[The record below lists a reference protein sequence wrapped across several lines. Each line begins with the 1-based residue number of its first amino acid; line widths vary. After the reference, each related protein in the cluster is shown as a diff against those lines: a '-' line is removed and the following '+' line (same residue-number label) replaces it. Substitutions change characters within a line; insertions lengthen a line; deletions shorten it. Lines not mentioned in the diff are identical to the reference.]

1 MARARNIKPAIMDN
15 EDLSDFSPM
24 TRLLFVYLWML
35 ADREGRLEDRPKR
48 IGARAFPYDRS
59 ADVDA
64 MLDELASGGF
74 IKRYEADGVKV
85 IQINSF
91 LKHQTPHGTE
101 KDSVL
106 PNEHGKYTVHKRQK
120 NGYATGETSLNDSP
134 STVKDVSDNCVLT
147 VKKLSTNTL
156 NPDSPN
162 PDSLIPD
169 SLPSDEGKKPRAKRK
184 PEPNGSLSVPD
195 LVSEGVDERHAID
208 WMRVRKDKG
217 AKSLTQT
224 AWLLVKTEAAKLG
237 MSPAQAVEMAAA
249 NSWRGFHADWVKPA
263 NSTGPARHLERPLT
277 PSERAAYASAPDI
290 CNERV
295 KRLMAQELQN
305 KPKPFQ
311 DVIEMEVGHV
321 AAISMD

>member
-64 MLDELASGGF
+64 MLGELASGGF
-74 IKRYEADGVKV
+74 IKRYEADGIKV

-106 PNEHGKYTVHKRQK
+106 PDEQGKYTVHKRQK
-120 NGYATGETSLNDSP
+120 NGYATGETLLNDSP
-134 STVKDVSDNCVLT
+134 SSVKEQSDNCVLT

-162 PDSLIPD
+162 PDSPNPD
-169 SLPSDEGKKPRAKRK
+169 SLTSNEVKKPRASRK
-184 PEPNGSLSVPD
+184 AEPSGSLSVED
-195 LVSEGVDERHAID
+195 LVAEGVSERHAID

-224 AWLLVKTEAAKLG
+224 AWLLVKTEAAKAGL
-237 MSPAQAVEMAAA
+237 SPAQAVEMSAA
-249 NSWRGFHADWVKPA
+249 NSWQGFKAEWVKPQ
-263 NSTGPARHLERPLT
+263 STTGPGRHLERPLT
-277 PSERAAYASAPDI
+277 PSERAAYASTPSI
-290 CNERV
+290 CSERV
-295 KRLMAQELQN
+295 RRLMEQEQKN
-305 KPKPFQ
+305 GQ
-311 DVIEMEVGHV
+311 QTVIEMEVGHV